1 MQKAIDDRGFLW
13 EQLLRNVGLGAANG
27 LRRKLR
33 GRRQHKEREEK
44 KIAIAKSWRLAA
56 TRCAVH
62 LLPVLISIT
71 IVAINTKAIFIGINF
86 DSKIQSETINIAF
99 LQVAAKLQE
108 LAIIA
113 SLAAVTFEIL
123 RHELIYG
130 DGLPLGLLVAGF
142 EFSKISYFFSS
153 EMLGSLKHAFYNPG
167 KLRRII
173 LVLYLVLVG
182 ALAVVVG
189 PSCAVLL
196 VPQSQSWPAGGTQF
210 FLNGTQDYFW
220 PTYLSAN
227 ASGLQTLCSSSD
239 AVNHGVCP
247 SGGFHSLWAHHVG
260 LFPENFRKII
270 PSYSRKLSGND
281 YYYSTRSTQPVL
293 INTLALGIWNDP
305 KLFIQPHLGVAT
317 VLGNLMQTWWG
328 TYKQQ
333 HGLNSENV
341 ENREAISHVYS
352 PMSSVRCGLPRV
364 ATVSD
369 QQIHFPTS
377 ESLGISDEQNL
388 THVHVNVL
396 PSRHIQ
402 FSWVLLPGQNNV
414 SVGAV
419 FQSPW
424 INDNTSRIVVG
435 CTVQANWVPARIYT
449 DAYSF
454 WQGFYPNNIEF
465 EKAYPRSGIPSSS
478 ASFENRNANAI
489 GVDSSWLDLLRPPT
503 PLSGP
508 GYRSWGPSTIE
519 SILED
524 THVVYDDASASSL
537 ATLESW
543 QDPSA
548 SRINLLISVIGS
560 IFNDGLAR
568 AGLERIFNGT
578 ETPIFFKE
586 APKSNNTI
594 LKRSDVK
601 PLPVLSKG
609 KASQLSVDFSISGLS
624 YRMTLAS
631 KLAMAALCTHIFIAI
646 THTVWTLRKRQ
657 SSACWDSVTE
667 VLVLAQN
674 SKPAFSALENTA
686 AGIRY
691 SSTYAKKV
699 TIRPTRLPNK
709 NEVDHL
715 EMIFEEENCS
725 EDALDEDGSQEMQH
739 WEDRLTTQ
747 PPPEEHQDASVG
759 AQEAGLM
766 TRRAPLHPS
775 TWPSTQRRHVR
786 RSSGWSEQTSR
797 VSLSDSPLLS
807 IPTPDIW
814 GQGVEPPGRARV
826 RINHEYG

>member
-1 MQKAIDDRGFLW
+1 MQKTVDDRGFLW

-27 LRRKLR
+27 LRAKLR
-33 GRRQHKEREEK
+33 GRRHRKEREEK
-44 KIAIAKSWRLAA
+44 KIAVAKSWRLAA

-62 LLPVLISIT
+62 LLPVLVSTAII
-71 IVAINTKAIFIGINF
+71 AINAKAIFIGINF
-86 DSKIQSETINIAF
+86 HSKIQSETINIAF

-153 EMLGSLKHAFYNPG
+153 EMLGSLKHALHNPG

-173 LVLYLVLVG
+173 LILYIVLVG
-182 ALAVVVG
+182 TLAVIVG

-227 ASGLQTLCSSSD
+227 SSNLQTLCSSPD

-260 LFPENFRKII
+260 LVPENFRKII

-281 YYYSTRSTQPVL
+281 YYYSTRSAQPVL
-293 INTLALGIWNDP
+293 VKTLALGIWNDP
-305 KLFIQPHLGVAT
+305 KVFVQPHLGVAT
-317 VLGNLMQTWWG
+317 VLGNLMQTWWS

-333 HGLNSENV
+333 NGLDSENV
-341 ENREAISHVYS
+341 EDREAISHVYS
-352 PMSSVRCGLPRV
+352 PMSSVRCESPKT
-364 ATVSD
+364 ATASD
-369 QQIHFPTS
+369 QTVIFPTS
-377 ESLGISDEQNL
+377 KSPGTSDEQNL
-388 THVHVNVL
+388 THVHVNVS
-396 PSRHIQ
+396 PSRHVQ
-402 FSWVLLPGQNNV
+402 FSWVLLPGQNNI

-424 INDNTSRIVVG
+424 TSDNISRIVVG

-465 EKAYPRSGIPSSS
+465 EKAYPNSGAPSSS
-478 ASFENRNANAI
+478 GSSEDGNANAI
-489 GVDSSWLDLLRPPT
+489 SVDSSWLDLLTPLT

-508 GYRSWGPSTIE
+508 GYRSWGPSIIE

-524 THVVYDDASASSL
+524 TRVAYDDTSASNL
-537 ATLESW
+537 ASLESW

-548 SRINLLISVIGS
+548 NRTNLLISVIGS

-568 AGLERIFNGT
+568 AGFERVFNGT
-578 ETPIFFKE
+578 ESPIFYEK
-586 APKSNNTI
+586 AADSDNTL

-631 KLAMAALCTHIFIAI
+631 RLAIAALCTHILIAI
-646 THTVWTLRKRQ
+646 THTIWTLRKRQ

-667 VLVLAQN
+667 ILVLAQN
-674 SKPAFSALENTA
+674 SKPAFPALENTA

-691 SSTYAKKV
+691 SSTYAKNV
-699 TIRPTRLPNK
+699 VIRPTTLPNK
-709 NEVDHL
+709 DEVDHL
-715 EMIFEEENCS
+715 ELIYEEEECT
-725 EDALDEDGSQEMQH
+725 EDAVDEDGSQEMQQ
-739 WEDRLTTQ
+739 WEDRLTTH
-747 PPPEEHQDASVG
+747 PPPEEQLNASTG
-759 AQEAGLM
+759 AQEVGQTA
-766 TRRAPLHPS
+766 RRAPPHPS

-786 RSSGWSEQTSR
+786 ASSRWSEQTSQ

-807 IPTPDIW
+807 DPALDNR
-814 GQGVEPPGRARV
+814 GRSVERPGLARV
-826 RINHEYG
+826 EINHVYG